1 MELSLI
7 KQADFNGVTCNFYR
21 DFNSPEMYMTR
32 EQIGRALGYSDPRK
46 AIEKIH
52 KRNADRMDKY
62 STVTKLG
69 TVDGKQRNVMLYSP
83 KGVYEICRW
92 SRQPKADA
100 FMDWVWDVVEKL
112 RAGTL
117 AAPQTPD
124 LTAIITETVRATV
137 SECVRQLVPL
147 LTRPEPELAPLPR
160 PARCRHGIIY
170 KLNDELRARVE
181 RMIMSPLYR
190 HQDIVDM
197 LRSEG
202 VNVSISSISRYAKSM
217 SEQIWEV

>member
-1 MELSLI
+1 MELSLV

-21 DFNSPEMYMTR
+21 DFNADEMYMTR

-52 KRNADRMDKY
+52 RRNADRMDKY

-69 TVDGKQRNVMLYSP
+69 TVDGKQRNAVVYSP

-100 FMDWVWDVVEKL
+100 FMDWVWDMVDML
-112 RAGTL
+112 RTGQMPG
-117 AAPQTPD
+117 PQMPD
-124 LTAIITETVRATV
+124 ITAIIAETVRATV
-137 SECVRQLVPL
+137 TECIRQLAPL
-147 LTRPEPELAPLPR
+147 IARPEPELAPLPR

-170 KLNDELRARVE
+170 KLNDELRSKVE

-190 HQDIVDM
+190 HQDVVDM

-202 VNVSISSISRYAKSM
+202 INVSISSISRYAKNM